1 MKGREGGAATNW
13 PRQNARTSFG
23 PWGQHQRFDMTFSQ
37 SVRSALVDKYA
48 NFKGTA
54 SRSEF
59 WWFLLF
65 YILVLGFIGEL
76 LGELLYLACF
86 LLLFIPMCAVWVR
99 RCHGAGHS
107 TLEAVIL
114 FVLYSSWGNSPSMFL
129 DFFGVSSGTAQTIV
143 TIFFCALTGYMFA
156 LAMAKDK
163 IVLSLRQAREEW
175 NDPAK
180 KSRSRR
186 KIRGIAQESRGTYR

>member
-1 MKGREGGAATNW
+1 
-13 PRQNARTSFG
+13 
-23 PWGQHQRFDMTFSQ
+23 MTFSQ
-37 SVRSALVDKYA
+37 SVRSALIDNFA
-48 NFKGTA
+48 TFKGTA

-65 YILVLGFIGEL
+65 YILVLMGVQFEFVVGFIGEL
-76 LGELLYLACF
+76 LGALLYLACF

-99 RCHGAGHS
+99 RCHGAGRS

-114 FVLYSSWGNSPSMFL
+114 FVLYNSWVNSPSMFL
-129 DFFGVSSGTAQTIV
+129 DFFGVSSGTVQTIV
-143 TIFFCALTGYMFA
+143 TSVFCALTGYMFA

-163 IVLSLRQAREEW
+163 IVWSLRQMREEW

-186 KIRGIAQESRGTYR
+186 KGRGITNQSQRKGLSIAQESRGTYR

>member
-1 MKGREGGAATNW
+1 
-13 PRQNARTSFG
+13 
-23 PWGQHQRFDMTFSQ
+23 MTFSQ
-37 SVRSALVDKYA
+37 SVRSALIDNFA
-48 NFKGTA
+48 TFKGTA

-99 RCHGAGHS
+99 RCHGAGRS

-114 FVLYSSWGNSPSMFL
+114 FVLYNSWVNSTSMFL
-129 DFFGVSSGTAQTIV
+129 DFFEVSSGTVQTLAWV
-143 TIFFCALTGYMFA
+143 VFGLAALYT
-156 LAMAKDK
+156 L
-163 IVLSLRQAREEW
+163 
-175 NDPAK
+175 
-180 KSRSRR
+180 
-186 KIRGIAQESRGTYR
+186 